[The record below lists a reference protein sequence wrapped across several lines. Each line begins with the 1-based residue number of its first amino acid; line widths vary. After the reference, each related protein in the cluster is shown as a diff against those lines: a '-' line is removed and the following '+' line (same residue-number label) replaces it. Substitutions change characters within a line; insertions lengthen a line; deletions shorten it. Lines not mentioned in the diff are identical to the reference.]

1 MHIEQLILNHFRNLA
16 RLHLT
21 LTTGPTIFYGDNGQ
35 GKSNLLEAL
44 YVLTMTRS
52 FRARQ
57 DRELIS
63 WDAGKG
69 GDFGTFTRI
78 SGHITRKLGTLRLEV
93 IISLLD
99 QNLKKATVR
108 KQIHVN
114 GIKRSP
120 SESIGLFSS
129 TLFTPDDVEL
139 IVGSPEIRRR
149 FIDVMQSQVDRSYL
163 RILSRYQRIVSQRN
177 SLLKAIREGRAR
189 SDQLQ
194 FWDEEMAS
202 VGSQIVQTRAHV
214 TSTLQKLLQERHD
227 MLSPEAQP
235 VTLCYQT
242 SIPVTDAAT
251 SSVVDLHS
259 ALQRA
264 HAVDITAGVCTLGP
278 HRDDFLFTVA
288 GKSLLVSGSRG
299 QLRTATVALKLA
311 EADFLTIHAQDRPVL
326 LLDDVLSELDRR
338 HRSLLLEVA
347 STWDQV
353 IITTTDLDPFP
364 REFLDRSR
372 LLRVHAGTV
381 SDG

>member
-1 MHIEQLILNHFRNLA
+1 MHIEQLVLSHFRNLA
-16 RLHLT
+16 RLHLS
-21 LTTGPTIFYGDNGQ
+21 LAAGSTIFYGDNGQ

-44 YVLTMTRS
+44 YILTMTRS

-63 WDAGKG
+63 WNAEKSG
-69 GDFGTFTRI
+69 GLGTFTRVSGQI
-78 SGHITRKLGTLRLEV
+78 SKKLGALRLEV

-99 QNLKKATVR
+99 QSFEKTTTR
-108 KQIHVN
+108 KQVLVN

-120 SESIGLFSS
+120 VEIVGLFSS

-139 IVGSPEIRRR
+139 IVGPPELRRR

-163 RILSRYQRIVSQRN
+163 RTLSRYQRIVSQRN
-177 SLLKAIREGRAR
+177 SLLKAIRIGRAH
-189 SDQLQ
+189 SDQLK

-202 VGSQIVQTRAHV
+202 VGSQIVRIRAHA
-214 TSTLQKLLQERHD
+214 TSILQKLLQERHD
-227 MLSPEAQP
+227 MLSSARQP

-242 SIPVTDAAT
+242 SIPAADAAT
-251 SSVVDLHS
+251 LSAVDLRS
-259 ALQRA
+259 ALHRT
-264 HAVDITAGVCTLGP
+264 HATDIAAGVSTLGP
-278 HRDDFLFTVA
+278 HRDDLLFTLA
-288 GKSLLVSGSRG
+288 DRPLPLSGSRG
-299 QLRTATVALKLA
+299 QIRMLTVALKLA
-311 EADFLTIHAQDRPVL
+311 EADFLTMHSQDRPVL

-372 LLRVHAGTV
+372 LLRVHAGIV